1 MIIDFNSI
9 GLVCDSDK
17 LFGFDCVICGNS
29 LPVSF
34 KSDCVLNTQLCLL
47 LLWLAFLIQLLVYLR
62 FPLFFKRMPVW
73 CEP

>member
-1 MIIDFNSI
+1 MIIDFTSI
-9 GLVCDSDK
+9 GLVCNCDK

-47 LLWLAFLIQLLVYLR
+47 ILLLVVLIQLLVHLR
-62 FPLFFKRMPVW
+62 FPLFFKRMPV
-73 CEP
+73 